1 MLDDWKIN
9 WEWRDL
15 PPEVWD
21 FIKAHKFFGMIIPK
35 EYGGLGFSPYAHSE
49 VVRKISSR
57 SLAAAVTVM
66 VPNSLGP
73 GELLMRF
80 GTKEQQQR
88 WLPRLADGRDIPCF
102 GLTSPEAGSDAASMI
117 DSGII
122 CKGNFEGREVLGLRL
137 NWHKRY
143 ITLGPVATLLGLAFK
158 AYDPDHLVGQQE
170 ELGITVALIP
180 THLPGVEIGH
190 RHLPAMQVFQ
200 NGPNWGRDVFIP
212 MDYIIG
218 GQERLGQGWKMLM
231 TALAA
236 GRGIS
241 LPSLSAAGA
250 AYAART
256 TGAYARI
263 REQFNIPIGKFE
275 GIEEPLARIAGTAYL
290 LDAARRLTCAALNQ
304 GHHPAVISGIMK
316 LQATERMRIAIDD
329 AMDIHG
335 GKAVIDG
342 PQNYMGNLYRSVPV
356 GITVEGANILTR
368 NLIVFGQGAIR
379 AHPYLLRGDERARRR
394 RTAPRGSTP
403 STRRSGNMSATASPR
418 CSGPGAAAGAAAC
431 SSPAPDAGEATG
443 FYRQLSRYSSAFA
456 LCADMA
462 LLTLGGALKR
472 KEMLSARFGDI
483 LSELYLLSAALKR
496 WQDEGR
502 QAADFAAL
510 EWCMA
515 SGFRTIENRFA
526 EILANLPNRFVAVIL
541 KFLIQ
546 PFGARVLGPSDRVVH
561 QCAQL
566 VLEPSAARDRLTPD
580 LSHVDDDRGV
590 ARLEKAFL
598 LVTGAE
604 DIARKM
610 RAAHIHDWQGGASR
624 RASSRKA
631 EGEQIAAAHEAVAKV
646 IEVDDFAPEALSPI
660 YKKPA
665 DVHQF
670 FQELGET
677 EGGKLMARP
686 VYIIDGS
693 RTPFLKARSGP
704 GPFTPVDLAV
714 QCGRPLLA
722 RQPFAPDA
730 FDQVIL
736 GCVNVIA
743 DEMNPARVA
752 ALRLG
757 MGEAMVAFTVQI
769 NCGSGMQS
777 IDTGLSLHPRRRLG
791 SDPGRRRGSAE
802 LRAAGL
808 AAAGRALVR
817 GPGRRQGHSAARSG
831 GDRESAPGLFQAD
844 HRPRARADRSD
855 HRTQHGADRRSGRPS
870 LRHHPRA
877 IGCLCGRKPQAAGQR
892 AGARFSQGR
901 GRDRVRAR
909 RQILRS

>member
-1 MLDDWKIN
+1 MPFGGRRPPGLRGCFDPEDFSMSSSSLRRDYLTKPIFSWARGVLPTMSDTEREALEAGDVWWDADLFTGNPDWAKLLAVKPATLTAEEQAFMDGPVDELCVMLDDWKIN

-21 FIKAHKFFGMIIPK
+21 FIKRGKFFGMIIPK
-35 EYGGLGFSPYAHSE
+35 EFGGLGFSPYAHSE

-57 SLAAAVTVM
+57 SVVAAVTVM

-73 GELLMRF
+73 GELLMKF
-80 GTKEQQQR
+80 GTDAQRQR
-88 WLPRLADGRDIPCF
+88 WLPRLADGQDIPCF
-102 GLTSPEAGSDAASMI
+102 GLTSPEAGSDAASMV

-122 CKGNFEGREVLGLRL
+122 CKGMFEGREVLGIRL

-143 ITLGPVATLLGLAFK
+143 ITLGPVATLIGLAFK
-158 AYDPDHLVGQQE
+158 AYDPDHLVGTQE
-170 ELGITVALIP
+170 DLGITVALIP
-180 THLPGVEIGH
+180 SHLDGVDIGR
-190 RHLPAMQVFQ
+190 RHLPSMQVFQ

-212 MDYIIG
+212 LDYIIG

-231 TALAA
+231 SALAA

-263 REQFNIPIGKFE
+263 REQFNVPIGKFE

-316 LQATERMRIAIDD
+316 LHATERLRIAIDD

-379 AHPYLLRGDERARRR
+379 AHPFLLAEMTALGETDRAKGLDDFDKAFWKHIGHSIKTLFR
-394 RTAPRGSTP
+394 AWG
-403 STRRSGNMSATASPR
+403 RSWT
-418 CSGPGAAAGAAAC
+418 SGAFA
-431 SSPAPDAGEATG
+431 PAPDAGNATM
-443 FYRQLSRYSSAFA
+443 FYRQLSRYSAAFA

-502 QAADFAAL
+502 QPLDFAAL
-510 EWCMA
+510 EWCMT

-526 EILANLPNRFVAVIL
+526 EILANLPNRFVAGIL
-541 KFLIQ
+541 KFIVQ
-546 PFGARVLGPSDRVVH
+546 PFGARVLGPSDMTVH
-561 QCAQL
+561 YCAQMI
-566 VLEPSAARDRLTPD
+566 LEPSASRDRLTPD
-580 LSHVDDDRGV
+580 LSHIDDDRGL

-598 LVTGAE
+598 LVTSAE
-604 DIARKM
+604 DIAKRM
-610 RAAHIHDWQGGASR
+610 RTAKIRDW
-624 RASSRKA
+624 KD
-631 EGEQIAAAHEAVAKV
+631 AVAKGVITQAEGNQLAAAQAAAALV
-646 IEVDDFAPEALSPI
+646 IEVDDFAPEALSRN

-670 FQELGET
+670 FQELG
-677 EGGKLMARP
+677 
-686 VYIIDGS
+686 D
-693 RTPFLKARSGP
+693 
-704 GPFTPVDLAV
+704 
-714 QCGRPLLA
+714 
-722 RQPFAPDA
+722 
-730 FDQVIL
+730 
-736 GCVNVIA
+736 
-743 DEMNPARVA
+743 
-752 ALRLG
+752 
-757 MGEAMVAFTVQI
+757 
-769 NCGSGMQS
+769 
-777 IDTGLSLHPRRRLG
+777 H
-791 SDPGRRRGSAE
+791 
-802 LRAAGL
+802 RAA
-808 AAAGRALVR
+808 
-817 GPGRRQGHSAARSG
+817 S
-831 GDRESAPGLFQAD
+831 
-844 HRPRARADRSD
+844 
-855 HRTQHGADRRSGRPS
+855 
-870 LRHHPRA
+870 
-877 IGCLCGRKPQAAGQR
+877 
-892 AGARFSQGR
+892 
-901 GRDRVRAR
+901 
-909 RQILRS
+909 

>member
-1 MLDDWKIN
+1 MSFRRDYMTKPIFSWARGVLPTMSDTEREALEAGDVWWDADLFTGNPDWSKLLAFAPAQLTDEENAFLHGPVDELCKMLDEWKIN

-15 PPEVWD
+15 PPEVWA
-21 FIKAHKFFGMIIPK
+21 FIKAKKFFGMIIPK
-35 EYGGLGFSPYAHSE
+35 EFGGLGFSPYAHSE

-57 SLAAAVTVM
+57 SLTAAVTVM

-80 GTKEQQQR
+80 GTKEQQDK
-88 WLPRLADGRDIPCF
+88 WLPRLASGQDIPCF

-117 DSGII
+117 DTGII

-158 AYDPDHLVGQQE
+158 AYDPDHLVGNE
-170 ELGITVALIP
+170 DELGITVALIP
-180 THLPGVEIGH
+180 THLPGVSIGH

-200 NGPNWGRDVFIP
+200 NGPNWGKDVFIP
-212 MDYIIG
+212 LDYIIG

-263 REQFNIPIGKFE
+263 REQFGISISKFE

-290 LDAARRLTCAALNQ
+290 LDAARRLTCAALNE

-316 LQATERMRIAIDD
+316 LHATERMRIAIDD

-342 PQNYMGNLYRSVPV
+342 PQNYLGGLYRSVPV

-379 AHPYLLRGDERARRR
+379 AHPYLLQEMNALGEPDRDKGLTAFDTAFWKHVGHSFATMFRAW
-394 RTAPRGSTP
+394 G
-403 STRRSGNMSATASPR
+403 RSWSFGLFA
-418 CSGPGAAAGAAAC
+418 
-431 SSPAPDAGEATG
+431 PAPDAGDATE

-502 QAADFAAL
+502 QKEDIPAL

-515 SGFRTIENRFA
+515 SGFKTIENRFA
-526 EILANLPNRFVAVIL
+526 EIFANLPNRPVAWLL

-546 PFGARVLGPSDRVVH
+546 PFGARVTGPSDRIVH
-561 QCAQL
+561 LCAQL
-566 VLEPSAARDRLTPD
+566 VLSPSAARDRLTPD
-580 LSHVDDDRGV
+580 LAFVEDDGGI
-590 ARLEKAFL
+590 ARLEKAFR
-598 LVTGAE
+598 LVTEAE
-604 DIARKM
+604 DAAKQL
-610 RAAHIHDWQGGASR
+610 RAARLHDWREAVKKGVITEAD
-624 RASSRKA
+624 
-631 EGEQIAAAHEAVAKV
+631 GEKLAAAHDAVAKV
-646 IEVDDFAPEALSPI
+646 IEVDDFAPQALSPI
-660 YKKPA
+660 YKKSA

-670 FQELGET
+670 FQELGE
-677 EGGKLMARP
+677 
-686 VYIIDGS
+686 
-693 RTPFLKARSGP
+693 
-704 GPFTPVDLAV
+704 
-714 QCGRPLLA
+714 Q
-722 RQPFAPDA
+722 
-730 FDQVIL
+730 
-736 GCVNVIA
+736 
-743 DEMNPARVA
+743 
-752 ALRLG
+752 
-757 MGEAMVAFTVQI
+757 
-769 NCGSGMQS
+769 
-777 IDTGLSLHPRRRLG
+777 
-791 SDPGRRRGSAE
+791 
-802 LRAAGL
+802 RAA
-808 AAAGRALVR
+808 
-817 GPGRRQGHSAARSG
+817 S
-831 GDRESAPGLFQAD
+831 
-844 HRPRARADRSD
+844 
-855 HRTQHGADRRSGRPS
+855 
-870 LRHHPRA
+870 
-877 IGCLCGRKPQAAGQR
+877 
-892 AGARFSQGR
+892 
-901 GRDRVRAR
+901 
-909 RQILRS
+909 

>member
-1 MLDDWKIN
+1 
-9 WEWRDL
+9 
-15 PPEVWD
+15 
-21 FIKAHKFFGMIIPK
+21 
-35 EYGGLGFSPYAHSE
+35 
-49 VVRKISSR
+49 VVRKISTR
-57 SLAAAVTVM
+57 SVTAAVTVM

-80 GTKEQQQR
+80 GTKAQQQQ

-117 DSGII
+117 DTGII
-122 CKGNFEGREVLGLRL
+122 CKGQFEGREVIGLRL

-158 AYDPDHLVGQQE
+158 ARDPDHLVGQE
-170 ELGITVALIP
+170 EDLGITVALIP
-180 THLPGVEIGH
+180 THLPGVEIGK

-263 REQFNIPIGKFE
+263 REQFGISISKFE
-275 GIEEPLARIAGTAYL
+275 GIEEPLARIAGIAYQ

-316 LQATERMRIAIDD
+316 LHATERLRTAIDD

-342 PQNYMGNLYRSVPV
+342 PQNYLGGLYRSIPV
-356 GITVEGANILTR
+356 AITVEGANILTR

-379 AHPYLLRGDERARRR
+379 AHPYLLLEMNALGEADHAKGLDAFDQAFWKHVGHSFATMFRAW
-394 RTAPRGSTP
+394 G
-403 STRRSGNMSATASPR
+403 RSW
-418 CSGPGAAAGAAAC
+418 SGGLFA
-431 SSPAPDAGEATG
+431 PAPDAGDATR
-443 FYRQLSRYSSAFA
+443 FYRQLSRYCSAFA

-496 WQDEGR
+496 WQDEGW
-502 QAADFAAL
+502 QQADFAAL

-515 SGFRTIENRFA
+515 SGFRTIESRFA
-526 EILANLPNRFVAVIL
+526 EILGNLPNRFVAAIL

-546 PFGARVLGPSDRVVH
+546 PLGARVLGPTDRVVH

-566 VLEPSAARDRLTPD
+566 VLSPSAARERLTAD
-580 LSHVDDDRGV
+580 LSHVDDDGGV

-598 LVTGAE
+598 LVTAAE
-604 DIARKM
+604 DISKKMHAARL
-610 RAAHIHDWQGGASR
+610 HDWKEAVQRGVITQS
-624 RASSRKA
+624 
-631 EGEQIAAAHEAVAKV
+631 EGEKLAAAHEAVAKV

-660 YKKPA
+660 YRKAA

-670 FQELGET
+670 FQELGE
-677 EGGKLMARP
+677 
-686 VYIIDGS
+686 
-693 RTPFLKARSGP
+693 
-704 GPFTPVDLAV
+704 
-714 QCGRPLLA
+714 Q
-722 RQPFAPDA
+722 
-730 FDQVIL
+730 
-736 GCVNVIA
+736 
-743 DEMNPARVA
+743 
-752 ALRLG
+752 
-757 MGEAMVAFTVQI
+757 
-769 NCGSGMQS
+769 
-777 IDTGLSLHPRRRLG
+777 
-791 SDPGRRRGSAE
+791 
-802 LRAAGL
+802 RAA
-808 AAAGRALVR
+808 
-817 GPGRRQGHSAARSG
+817 S
-831 GDRESAPGLFQAD
+831 
-844 HRPRARADRSD
+844 
-855 HRTQHGADRRSGRPS
+855 
-870 LRHHPRA
+870 
-877 IGCLCGRKPQAAGQR
+877 
-892 AGARFSQGR
+892 
-901 GRDRVRAR
+901 
-909 RQILRS
+909 

>member
-1 MLDDWKIN
+1 MSFRRDYMTKPIFSWARGVLPTMSDTEREALEAGDVWWDADLFTGNPDWSKLLAFAPARLTEEEQAFLHGPVDELCRMLDEWKIN

-15 PPEVWD
+15 PPEVWA
-21 FIKAHKFFGMIIPK
+21 FIKAKKFFGMIIPK
-35 EYGGLGFSPYAHSE
+35 EFGGLGFSPYAHSE

-57 SLAAAVTVM
+57 SLTAAVTVM

-80 GTKEQQQR
+80 GTKEQQDK
-88 WLPRLADGRDIPCF
+88 WLPRLASGQDIPCF

-117 DSGII
+117 DTGII

-158 AYDPDHLVGQQE
+158 AYDPDHLVGSEE

-180 THLPGVEIGH
+180 THLPGVSIGH

-200 NGPNWGRDVFIP
+200 NGPNWGKDVFIP
-212 MDYIIG
+212 LDYIIG
-218 GQERLGQGWKMLM
+218 GEARLGQGWKMLM

-256 TGAYARI
+256 TGAYARV
-263 REQFNIPIGKFE
+263 REQFGISISKFE

-290 LDAARRLTCAALNQ
+290 LDAARRLTCAALNE

-316 LQATERMRIAIDD
+316 LHATERMRIAIDD

-342 PQNYMGNLYRSVPV
+342 PQNYLGGLYRSVPV

-379 AHPYLLRGDERARRR
+379 AHPYLLLEMNALGETDRDKGLTAFDIAFWKHVGHSFATMFRAW
-394 RTAPRGSTP
+394 G
-403 STRRSGNMSATASPR
+403 RSWSFGMFA
-418 CSGPGAAAGAAAC
+418 
-431 SSPAPDAGEATG
+431 PAPDAGDATE

-502 QAADFAAL
+502 QKADLPAL

-515 SGFRTIENRFA
+515 SGFKTIENRFA
-526 EILANLPNRFVAVIL
+526 EIFANLPNRPMAWLL

-546 PFGARVLGPSDRVVH
+546 PFGARVTGPTDRVVQ

-566 VLEPSAARDRLTPD
+566 VLSPSAARDRLTPD
-580 LSHVDDDRGV
+580 LAFVEDDGGI
-590 ARLEKAFL
+590 ARLEKAFR
-598 LVTGAE
+598 LVTEAE
-604 DIARKM
+604 DAAKQL
-610 RAAHIHDWQGGASR
+610 RAARLHDWKEAVKKGVITEAD
-624 RASSRKA
+624 
-631 EGEQIAAAHEAVAKV
+631 GEKLAAAHEAVAKV

-660 YKKPA
+660 YKKSA

-670 FQELGET
+670 FQELGE
-677 EGGKLMARP
+677 
-686 VYIIDGS
+686 
-693 RTPFLKARSGP
+693 
-704 GPFTPVDLAV
+704 
-714 QCGRPLLA
+714 Q
-722 RQPFAPDA
+722 
-730 FDQVIL
+730 
-736 GCVNVIA
+736 
-743 DEMNPARVA
+743 
-752 ALRLG
+752 
-757 MGEAMVAFTVQI
+757 
-769 NCGSGMQS
+769 
-777 IDTGLSLHPRRRLG
+777 
-791 SDPGRRRGSAE
+791 
-802 LRAAGL
+802 RAA
-808 AAAGRALVR
+808 
-817 GPGRRQGHSAARSG
+817 S
-831 GDRESAPGLFQAD
+831 
-844 HRPRARADRSD
+844 
-855 HRTQHGADRRSGRPS
+855 
-870 LRHHPRA
+870 
-877 IGCLCGRKPQAAGQR
+877 
-892 AGARFSQGR
+892 
-901 GRDRVRAR
+901 
-909 RQILRS
+909 

>member
-1 MLDDWKIN
+1 MSFRRDYLSKPIFSWARGVLPTMSDTEREALEAGDVWWDADLFTGNPDWSKLLAFAPAKLTDEENAFLHGPVDELCAMLDEWKIN

-15 PPEVWD
+15 PPEVWT
-21 FIKAHKFFGMIIPK
+21 FIKAKKFFGMIIPK
-35 EYGGLGFSPYAHSE
+35 EFGGLGFSPYAHSE

-57 SLAAAVTVM
+57 SLTAAVTVM

-80 GTKEQQQR
+80 GTKEQQDR
-88 WLPRLADGRDIPCF
+88 WLPRLAAGQDIPCF

-117 DSGII
+117 DTGII
-122 CKGNFEGREVLGLRL
+122 CKGNFEGREVLGLKL

-158 AYDPDHLVGQQE
+158 AYDPDHLVGNEE

-180 THLPGVEIGH
+180 THLPGVSIGH

-200 NGPNWGRDVFIP
+200 NGPNWGKDVFIP
-212 MDYIIG
+212 LDYIIG

-263 REQFNIPIGKFE
+263 REQFGISISKFE

-290 LDAARRLTCAALNQ
+290 LDAARRLTCAALNE

-316 LQATERMRIAIDD
+316 LHATERMRIAIDD

-342 PQNYMGNLYRSVPV
+342 PQNYLGGLYRSVPV

-379 AHPYLLRGDERARRR
+379 AHPYLLQEMNALSETDRDKGLTAFDSAFWNHVGHSFATMFRAW
-394 RTAPRGSTP
+394 G
-403 STRRSGNMSATASPR
+403 RSWTGGLFA
-418 CSGPGAAAGAAAC
+418 
-431 SSPAPDAGEATG
+431 PAPDAGDATE

-502 QAADFAAL
+502 QKEDLPAL

-515 SGFRTIENRFA
+515 SGFKTIENRFA
-526 EILANLPNRFVAVIL
+526 EILANLPSRPVAWML

-546 PFGARVLGPSDRVVH
+546 PFGARVTGPSDRVVQ

-566 VLEPSAARDRLTPD
+566 VLSPSAARERLTPD
-580 LSHVDDDRGV
+580 LAFVEDDGGV
-590 ARLEKAFL
+590 ARLEKAFR
-598 LVTGAE
+598 LVTEAE
-604 DIARKM
+604 DAAKQL
-610 RAAHIHDWQGGASR
+610 RAARLHDWKEAVKKGVITEAD
-624 RASSRKA
+624 
-631 EGEQIAAAHEAVAKV
+631 GEKLAAAHEAVAKV
-646 IEVDDFAPEALSPI
+646 IEVDDFAPEVLSPI
-660 YKKPA
+660 YKKTA

-670 FQELGET
+670 FQELGE
-677 EGGKLMARP
+677 
-686 VYIIDGS
+686 
-693 RTPFLKARSGP
+693 
-704 GPFTPVDLAV
+704 
-714 QCGRPLLA
+714 Q
-722 RQPFAPDA
+722 
-730 FDQVIL
+730 
-736 GCVNVIA
+736 
-743 DEMNPARVA
+743 
-752 ALRLG
+752 
-757 MGEAMVAFTVQI
+757 
-769 NCGSGMQS
+769 
-777 IDTGLSLHPRRRLG
+777 
-791 SDPGRRRGSAE
+791 
-802 LRAAGL
+802 RAA
-808 AAAGRALVR
+808 
-817 GPGRRQGHSAARSG
+817 S
-831 GDRESAPGLFQAD
+831 
-844 HRPRARADRSD
+844 
-855 HRTQHGADRRSGRPS
+855 
-870 LRHHPRA
+870 
-877 IGCLCGRKPQAAGQR
+877 
-892 AGARFSQGR
+892 
-901 GRDRVRAR
+901 
-909 RQILRS
+909 

>member
-1 MLDDWKIN
+1 MSFRRDFITKPIFSWACGVLPTMSDTEREALEAGDVWWDADLFTGNPDWSKLLAFAPAKLTDEENAFLHGPVDELCKMLDEWKIN

-15 PPEVWD
+15 PPEVWA
-21 FIKAHKFFGMIIPK
+21 FIKAKKFFGMIIPK
-35 EYGGLGFSPYAHSE
+35 EFGGLGFSPYAHSE

-57 SLAAAVTVM
+57 SLTAAVTVM

-80 GTKEQQQR
+80 GTREQQDK
-88 WLPRLADGRDIPCF
+88 WLPRLAAGQDIPCF

-117 DSGII
+117 DTGII

-143 ITLGPVATLLGLAFK
+143 ITLGPVSTLLGLAFK
-158 AYDPDHLVGQQE
+158 AYDPDHLVGSEE

-180 THLPGVEIGH
+180 THLPGVSIGQ

-212 MDYIIG
+212 LDYIIG

-263 REQFNIPIGKFE
+263 REQFGISISKFE

-290 LDAARRLTCAALNQ
+290 LDAARRLTCAALNE

-316 LQATERMRIAIDD
+316 LHATERMRIAIDD

-342 PQNYMGNLYRSVPV
+342 PQNYLGGLYRSVPV

-379 AHPYLLRGDERARRR
+379 AHPYLLQEMNALGEADRDKGLTAFDTAFWKHVGHSFATMFRAW
-394 RTAPRGSTP
+394 G
-403 STRRSGNMSATASPR
+403 RSWSFGLFA
-418 CSGPGAAAGAAAC
+418 
-431 SSPAPDAGEATG
+431 PAPDAGEATE

-502 QAADFAAL
+502 QKEDLPAL
-510 EWCMA
+510 QWCMA
-515 SGFRTIENRFA
+515 SGFKTIENRFA
-526 EILANLPNRFVAVIL
+526 EILANLPNRFVGWML

-546 PFGARVLGPSDRVVH
+546 PFGARVTGPSDSVVH
-561 QCAQL
+561 LCAQL
-566 VLEPSAARDRLTPD
+566 VLSPSAARDRLTPD
-580 LSHVDDDRGV
+580 LAFVEDDGGI
-590 ARLEKAFL
+590 ARLEKAFR
-598 LVTGAE
+598 LVTEA
-604 DIARKM
+604 DDAAKQL
-610 RAAHIHDWQGGASR
+610 RAARLHDW
-624 RASSRKA
+624 K
-631 EGEQIAAAHEAVAKV
+631 EGVKKGVITEADGEKLAAAHEAVAKV

-660 YKKPA
+660 YKKTA

-670 FQELGET
+670 FQELGE
-677 EGGKLMARP
+677 
-686 VYIIDGS
+686 
-693 RTPFLKARSGP
+693 
-704 GPFTPVDLAV
+704 
-714 QCGRPLLA
+714 Q
-722 RQPFAPDA
+722 
-730 FDQVIL
+730 
-736 GCVNVIA
+736 
-743 DEMNPARVA
+743 
-752 ALRLG
+752 
-757 MGEAMVAFTVQI
+757 
-769 NCGSGMQS
+769 
-777 IDTGLSLHPRRRLG
+777 
-791 SDPGRRRGSAE
+791 
-802 LRAAGL
+802 RAA
-808 AAAGRALVR
+808 
-817 GPGRRQGHSAARSG
+817 S
-831 GDRESAPGLFQAD
+831 
-844 HRPRARADRSD
+844 
-855 HRTQHGADRRSGRPS
+855 
-870 LRHHPRA
+870 
-877 IGCLCGRKPQAAGQR
+877 
-892 AGARFSQGR
+892 
-901 GRDRVRAR
+901 
-909 RQILRS
+909 

>member
-1 MLDDWKIN
+1 MSFRRDYITKPIFSWARGVLPTVSDTEREALEAGDVWWDADLFTGNPDWSKLLAFAPARLTDEEQAFLHGPVDELCTMLDEWKIN

-15 PPEVWD
+15 PPEVWA
-21 FIKAHKFFGMIIPK
+21 FIKAKKFFGMIIPR
-35 EYGGLGFSPYAHSE
+35 EFGGLGFSPYAHSE

-57 SLAAAVTVM
+57 SLTAAVTVM

-80 GTKEQQQR
+80 GTREQQDK
-88 WLPRLADGRDIPCF
+88 WLPRLASGQDIPCF

-117 DSGII
+117 DTGII
-122 CKGNFEGREVLGLRL
+122 CKGNFEGREVIGLKL

-158 AYDPDHLVGQQE
+158 AYDPDHLVGQEE

-180 THLPGVEIGH
+180 THLPGVSIGH

-212 MDYIIG
+212 LDYIIG

-263 REQFNIPIGKFE
+263 REQFGISISRFE
-275 GIEEPLARIAGTAYL
+275 GIEEPLARIAATAYL
-290 LDAARRLTCAALNQ
+290 LDAARRLTCAALNE

-316 LQATERMRIAIDD
+316 LHATERMRIAIDD

-342 PQNYMGNLYRSVPV
+342 PQNYLGGLYRSVPV

-379 AHPYLLRGDERARRR
+379 AHPYLLQEMNALSEPDRDKGLTAFDTAFWKHVGHSFATMFRAW
-394 RTAPRGSTP
+394 G
-403 STRRSGNMSATASPR
+403 RSWSFGLFA
-418 CSGPGAAAGAAAC
+418 
-431 SSPAPDAGEATG
+431 PAPDAGDATE

-502 QAADFAAL
+502 QKEDLPAL

-515 SGFRTIENRFA
+515 SGFKTIENRFA
-526 EILANLPNRFVAVIL
+526 EILANLPNRPVAWLL

-546 PFGARVLGPSDRVVH
+546 PFGARVTGPSDRVVH
-561 QCAQL
+561 LCAQL
-566 VLEPSAARDRLTPD
+566 VLAPSAARDRLTPD
-580 LSHVDDDRGV
+580 LAFVEDDGGI
-590 ARLEKAFL
+590 ARLEKAFR
-598 LVTGAE
+598 LVTAAE
-604 DIARKM
+604 DAAKQM
-610 RAAHIHDWQGGASR
+610 RAARLHDWKDAVKKGVITQDD
-624 RASSRKA
+624 
-631 EGEQIAAAHEAVAKV
+631 GEKLAAAHEAVTKV

-660 YKKPA
+660 YKKTA

-670 FQELGET
+670 FQELGE
-677 EGGKLMARP
+677 
-686 VYIIDGS
+686 
-693 RTPFLKARSGP
+693 
-704 GPFTPVDLAV
+704 
-714 QCGRPLLA
+714 Q
-722 RQPFAPDA
+722 
-730 FDQVIL
+730 
-736 GCVNVIA
+736 
-743 DEMNPARVA
+743 
-752 ALRLG
+752 
-757 MGEAMVAFTVQI
+757 
-769 NCGSGMQS
+769 
-777 IDTGLSLHPRRRLG
+777 
-791 SDPGRRRGSAE
+791 
-802 LRAAGL
+802 RAA
-808 AAAGRALVR
+808 
-817 GPGRRQGHSAARSG
+817 S
-831 GDRESAPGLFQAD
+831 
-844 HRPRARADRSD
+844 
-855 HRTQHGADRRSGRPS
+855 
-870 LRHHPRA
+870 
-877 IGCLCGRKPQAAGQR
+877 
-892 AGARFSQGR
+892 
-901 GRDRVRAR
+901 
-909 RQILRS
+909 

>member
-1 MLDDWKIN
+1 MSFRRDFISKAIFAWARGVLPAMSNTEREALEAGDVWWDADLFAGNPDWSKLLATAPAALTAEEQAFLNGPVDELCAMLDEWKIS

-15 PPEVWD
+15 PPEAWS
-21 FIKAHKFFGMIIPK
+21 FIKRHKFFGMIIPK
-35 EYGGLGFSPYAHSE
+35 AFGGLGFSPYAHSE
-49 VVRKISSR
+49 VVRKLSSR
-57 SLAAAVTVM
+57 SLTAAVTVM

-80 GTKEQQQR
+80 GTREQQDR

-102 GLTSPEAGSDAASMI
+102 GLTSPEAGSDAASMV
-117 DSGII
+117 DTGVI
-122 CKGNFEGREVLGLRL
+122 CKGEFEGRDVLGLRL

-158 AYDPDHLVGQQE
+158 AYDPDHLIGNQD

-180 THLPGVEIGH
+180 THLPGVEIGR
-190 RHLPAMQVFQ
+190 RHLPSMQVFQ
-200 NGPNWGRDVFIP
+200 NGPNRGRDVFIP
-212 MDYIIG
+212 LDYIIG

-263 REQFNIPIGKFE
+263 REQFGISIGKFE

-316 LQATERMRIAIDD
+316 LHATERMRTVIDD

-342 PQNYMGNLYRSVPV
+342 PQNYIGSLYRAVPV

-379 AHPYLLRGDERARRR
+379 AHPFLLDEMNALGEQDRAKGLDAFDKAFWAHVGHSFKNMFRAWGRNW
-394 RTAPRGSTP
+394 
-403 STRRSGNMSATASPR
+403 SGGLFA
-418 CSGPGAAAGAAAC
+418 
-431 SSPAPDAGEATG
+431 PAPDAGAATV

-502 QAADFAAL
+502 QKEDFAAL
-510 EWCMA
+510 ELCMA

-546 PFGARVLGPSDRVVH
+546 PFGAKVTGPSDRVVQ

-566 VLEPSAARDRLTPD
+566 VLTPSAARDRLTAD
-580 LSHVDDDRGV
+580 LSHVDDDGAV

-598 LVTGAE
+598 LVTAAE
-604 DIARKM
+604 DAARQM
-610 RAAHIHDWQGGASR
+610 RAARLRDWKEAVKKGVITQAD
-624 RASSRKA
+624 
-631 EGEQIAAAHEAVAKV
+631 GERLQAAHEAVARV

-670 FQELGET
+670 FQELGE
-677 EGGKLMARP
+677 
-686 VYIIDGS
+686 
-693 RTPFLKARSGP
+693 
-704 GPFTPVDLAV
+704 
-714 QCGRPLLA
+714 Q
-722 RQPFAPDA
+722 
-730 FDQVIL
+730 
-736 GCVNVIA
+736 
-743 DEMNPARVA
+743 
-752 ALRLG
+752 
-757 MGEAMVAFTVQI
+757 
-769 NCGSGMQS
+769 
-777 IDTGLSLHPRRRLG
+777 
-791 SDPGRRRGSAE
+791 
-802 LRAAGL
+802 RAA
-808 AAAGRALVR
+808 
-817 GPGRRQGHSAARSG
+817 S
-831 GDRESAPGLFQAD
+831 
-844 HRPRARADRSD
+844 
-855 HRTQHGADRRSGRPS
+855 
-870 LRHHPRA
+870 
-877 IGCLCGRKPQAAGQR
+877 
-892 AGARFSQGR
+892 
-901 GRDRVRAR
+901 
-909 RQILRS
+909 

>member
-1 MLDDWKIN
+1 MSFRRDFISKPIFALARNVLPPMSDTEREALEAGDVWWDADLFTGNPNWSKLLNYAPAVLTDEEKAFLNGPVDELCAMLDEWKIF

-15 PPEVWD
+15 PHEVWD
-21 FIKAHKFFGMIIPK
+21 FIKRKKFFGMIIPK
-35 EYGGLGFSPYAHSE
+35 EFGGLGFSPYAHSE
-49 VVRKISSR
+49 VVRKLSSR
-57 SLAAAVTVM
+57 SLTAAVTVM

-80 GTKEQQQR
+80 GTKEQQER

-122 CKGNFEGREVLGLRL
+122 CKGTFEGREMLGLKL

-158 AYDPDHLVGQQE
+158 AYDPDHLIGEVD

-180 THLPGVEIGH
+180 THLPGVSIGR

-212 MDYIIG
+212 LDYIIG
-218 GQERLGQGWKMLM
+218 GRERLGQGWKMLM

-263 REQFNIPIGKFE
+263 REQFGISISKFE

-290 LDAARRLTCAALNQ
+290 LDGARRLTCAALNE

-316 LQATERMRIAIDD
+316 LQATDRMRIVIDD

-335 GKAVIDG
+335 GKAIIDG
-342 PQNYMGNLYRSVPV
+342 PQNYLGNLYRSVPV

-379 AHPYLLRGDERARRR
+379 AHPYLLEEMNALRDDDRERGLDAFDRAFWKHVGHTFTNLFR
-394 RTAPRGSTP
+394 AWG
-403 STRRSGNMSATASPR
+403 RSWSFGLFA
-418 CSGPGAAAGAAAC
+418 
-431 SSPAPDAGEATG
+431 PAPDAGDATR
-443 FYRQLSRYSSAFA
+443 FYRQLSRYAAGFA
-456 LCADMA
+456 LAADLA

-483 LSELYLLSAALKR
+483 LSELYLLSGALKR

-502 QAADFAAL
+502 QRDDFAAL

-515 SGFRTIENRFA
+515 NGFRTIESRLA
-526 EILANLPNRFVAVIL
+526 EICANLPNRLVGALL
-541 KFLIQ
+541 KFFLQ

-566 VLEPSAARDRLTPD
+566 VLEPSAARDRLTSD
-580 LSHVDDDRGV
+580 LSHVADDGGQ
-590 ARLEKAFL
+590 ARLEKAFV
-598 LVTGAE
+598 LVASTEEFSKRLHAARLRDVNEAVKKGVITQSEAE
-604 DIARKM
+604 RL
-610 RAAHIHDWQGGASR
+610 
-624 RASSRKA
+624 
-631 EGEQIAAAHEAVAKV
+631 AAAHEAVAKV
-646 IEVDDFAPEALSPI
+646 IDVDDFAPEALSPI
-660 YKKPA
+660 YRKPA

-670 FQELGET
+670 FQELGE
-677 EGGKLMARP
+677 
-686 VYIIDGS
+686 
-693 RTPFLKARSGP
+693 
-704 GPFTPVDLAV
+704 
-714 QCGRPLLA
+714 Q
-722 RQPFAPDA
+722 
-730 FDQVIL
+730 
-736 GCVNVIA
+736 
-743 DEMNPARVA
+743 
-752 ALRLG
+752 
-757 MGEAMVAFTVQI
+757 
-769 NCGSGMQS
+769 
-777 IDTGLSLHPRRRLG
+777 
-791 SDPGRRRGSAE
+791 
-802 LRAAGL
+802 RAA
-808 AAAGRALVR
+808 
-817 GPGRRQGHSAARSG
+817 S
-831 GDRESAPGLFQAD
+831 
-844 HRPRARADRSD
+844 
-855 HRTQHGADRRSGRPS
+855 
-870 LRHHPRA
+870 
-877 IGCLCGRKPQAAGQR
+877 
-892 AGARFSQGR
+892 
-901 GRDRVRAR
+901 
-909 RQILRS
+909 

>member
-1 MLDDWKIN
+1 MSFRRDYITKPIFSWARGVLPTMSDTEREALEAGDVWWDADLFTGNPDWSKLLAIAPAKLTDEEHAFLHGPVDELCNMLDEWKIN

-15 PPEVWD
+15 PPEVWA
-21 FIKAHKFFGMIIPK
+21 FIKAKKFFGMIIPK
-35 EYGGLGFSPYAHSE
+35 EFGGLGFSPYAHSE

-57 SLAAAVTVM
+57 SLTAAVTVM

-80 GTKEQQQR
+80 GTREQQDR
-88 WLPRLADGRDIPCF
+88 WLPRLAAGQDIPCF

-117 DSGII
+117 DTGII
-122 CKGNFEGREVLGLRL
+122 CKGNFEGREVLGLKL

-143 ITLGPVATLLGLAFK
+143 ITLGPVSTLLGLAFK
-158 AYDPDHLVGQQE
+158 AYDPDHLVGSEE

-180 THLPGVEIGH
+180 THLPGVSIGQ

-212 MDYIIG
+212 LDYIIG

-263 REQFNIPIGKFE
+263 REQFGISISKFE

-290 LDAARRLTCAALNQ
+290 LDAARRLTCAALNE

-316 LQATERMRIAIDD
+316 LHATERMRIAIDD

-342 PQNYMGNLYRSVPV
+342 PQNYLGGLYRSVPV

-379 AHPYLLRGDERARRR
+379 AHPYLLQEMNALGEADRDKGLTAFDTAFWKHVGHSFATMFRAW
-394 RTAPRGSTP
+394 G
-403 STRRSGNMSATASPR
+403 RSWSFGLFA
-418 CSGPGAAAGAAAC
+418 
-431 SSPAPDAGEATG
+431 PAPDAGEATE

-502 QAADFAAL
+502 QKEDLPAL
-510 EWCMA
+510 QWCMA
-515 SGFRTIENRFA
+515 SGFKTIENRFA
-526 EILANLPNRFVAVIL
+526 EILANLPNRFVGWML

-546 PFGARVLGPSDRVVH
+546 PFGARVTGPSDRVVH
-561 QCAQL
+561 LCAQL
-566 VLEPSAARDRLTPD
+566 VLSPSAARDRLTPD
-580 LSHVDDDRGV
+580 LAFVEDDGGI
-590 ARLEKAFL
+590 ARLEKAFR
-598 LVTGAE
+598 LVTEA
-604 DIARKM
+604 DDAAKQL
-610 RAAHIHDWQGGASR
+610 RAARLHDW
-624 RASSRKA
+624 K
-631 EGEQIAAAHEAVAKV
+631 EGVKKGVITEADGEKLAAAHDAVAKV

-660 YKKPA
+660 YKKTA

-670 FQELGET
+670 FQELGE
-677 EGGKLMARP
+677 
-686 VYIIDGS
+686 
-693 RTPFLKARSGP
+693 
-704 GPFTPVDLAV
+704 
-714 QCGRPLLA
+714 Q
-722 RQPFAPDA
+722 
-730 FDQVIL
+730 
-736 GCVNVIA
+736 
-743 DEMNPARVA
+743 
-752 ALRLG
+752 
-757 MGEAMVAFTVQI
+757 
-769 NCGSGMQS
+769 
-777 IDTGLSLHPRRRLG
+777 
-791 SDPGRRRGSAE
+791 
-802 LRAAGL
+802 RAA
-808 AAAGRALVR
+808 
-817 GPGRRQGHSAARSG
+817 S
-831 GDRESAPGLFQAD
+831 
-844 HRPRARADRSD
+844 
-855 HRTQHGADRRSGRPS
+855 
-870 LRHHPRA
+870 
-877 IGCLCGRKPQAAGQR
+877 
-892 AGARFSQGR
+892 
-901 GRDRVRAR
+901 
-909 RQILRS
+909 